1 MIFWLMHV
9 AARVYPPFV
18 MNEKDQF
25 LEISVFLWDNVAEKL
40 DLEYNIEK
48 YGLNEIVKSF
58 AQDQADIALKGPRGS
73 SGLNVRL
80 H

>member
-1 MIFWLMHV
+1 
-9 AARVYPPFV
+9 
-18 MNEKDQF
+18 MNDKDQF

-48 YGLNEIVKSF
+48 YGLNEMVKSF
-58 AQDQADIALKGPRGS
+58 AQGQADIALKGPRGS
-73 SGLNVRL
+73 SGLDVHL